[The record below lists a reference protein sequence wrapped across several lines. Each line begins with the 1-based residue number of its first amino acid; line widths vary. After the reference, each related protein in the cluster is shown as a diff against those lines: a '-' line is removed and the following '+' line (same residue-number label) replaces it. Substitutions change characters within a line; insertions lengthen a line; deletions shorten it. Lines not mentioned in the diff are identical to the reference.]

1 MAIINTDKLEVT
13 NLDFYGIKDSL
24 KTFLQSQS
32 EFNDYDFDGAGL
44 GVLLDLLSYNTHYM
58 AFYLNMVANEMFMD
72 TASQRSSIVGI
83 ARQLGYTPKS
93 TQGAIA
99 KINLSLNVS
108 SGSVITLPR
117 WTPFSVT
124 VDKDKFLFNSF
135 LLLVN
140 NTYLQKVLLEL

>member
-1 MAIINTDKLEVT
+1 MANTSSRLAVSE
-13 NLDFYGIKDSL
+13 LDFDTIKQNL
-24 KTFLQSQS
+24 KDYMAGQS
-32 EFNDYDFDGAGL
+32 EFSDYDFDGSGL

-93 TQGAIA
+93 TQGAVA
-99 KINLSLNVS
+99 KINLTLDVI
-108 SGSVITLPR
+108 GGLSVVTLPR

-124 VDKDKFLFNSF
+124 VDKDKFLFYCY
-135 LLLVN
+135 
-140 NTYLQKVLLEL
+140 TKQMIC